1 MKNEKIIEYRGKIP
15 DLLNKE
21 DGKIIYICSSNKNLE
36 DYYNLLI
43 DMYDGKVIKIEGF
56 FENEE
61 TDKIN
66 YEILN
71 ILKNEKKYIILTS
84 LEGFLRDYYPKG
96 EIVKFEVNKSK
107 DITQLIET
115 LVNNNYK
122 KQYMVE
128 KRKEYS
134 HRGDI
139 LDIFFINGEYPVRIE
154 FFDNI
159 VDRITY
165 FNIDSQ
171 KSIEKFEQLD
181 MYITNNKE
189 SVMSFL
195 DFISIDNDNNKKLY
209 FENIEILSYK
219 IEEIILRKRE
229 RENIFRKRFL
239 DLYESAQEIEIKTF
253 TNEEISKYE
262 DLLELKQMSEH
273 KKITLYTEEEKRY
286 KELLKGTNI
295 KIEKSFYFEG
305 FKEIHNKTEH
315 LFLTDR
321 ELKGIKII
329 KRRVEDRKLRY
340 NDVSEIRENDYII
353 HRDFGVGI
361 YQGIQIIEGR
371 DYLKIQY
378 AGEDKLFV
386 PIENIKNIE
395 KYVCT
400 PGSVPEIYKLG
411 RKGFKRKKEKL
422 QEEIEKFAHEIIEIQ
437 ARREKEIGFIFSQD
451 TVWQEEFEEGFPY
464 KETPSQMKAIEDVKK
479 DMETGKIMDRVICG
493 DVGYGKTEVAL
504 RASFKATIDSKQ
516 VAVLVPTTVLAEQH
530 YERFSERFKNYPIKI
545 ESMSRLKSQKEQKEI
560 LNKLKIGTVDVLIG
574 THRILSDDLKF
585 KDLGLLIID
594 EEQKFGVK
602 AKEKLKKLKNKV
614 SVLTLTATPI
624 PRTLNLSLLGIR
636 DLSIIDTPPEGRKP
650 IDTMFI
656 ENNNDQI
663 RNAIMNEISREGQV
677 YYIYNS
683 VKQMEWKL
691 KELQKIL
698 PNYIKID
705 YIHGQMSPRDI
716 KNKIIAFENE
726 QIDVLIA
733 TTIIENG
740 IDIENANTMIIDG
753 FEKLGLSQMYQL
765 RGRIGRGDKKAYCY
779 LIKNYTKSK
788 KAIEREQ
795 TMRDLQSDNNGLKLS
810 MEDMRIRGAGEILG
824 DRQHGALETFG
835 YNMYVKM
842 LKEEMDKIKGII
854 IKEKNSDEEELIIEL
869 DSYGFIPDKYIAR
882 DEKIKIY
889 KRLVE
894 IQNEKE
900 LRELRDEVA
909 DRFGKIPNP
918 VLEVF
923 NYVWIKLNA
932 IKNHIIKIRERK
944 NNKKN
949 KNEYLIIFNKEKLN
963 ERQRENLFNIIARNE
978 ADYDKIEEGII
989 YKRSLKEF
997 FINMS

>member
-1 MKNEKIIEYRGKIP
+1 MKKEKIIEYRGKIP
-15 DLLNKE
+15 ELLKKE
-21 DGKIIYICSSNKNLE
+21 DGKIIYVCSSNKNLE

-43 DMYDGKVIKIEGF
+43 EIYDGKVLKIEGF

-66 YEILN
+66 YEILE

-96 EIVKFEVNKSK
+96 EMVEFEVNGVT
-107 DITQLIET
+107 DINHLIEI
-115 LVNNNYK
+115 LMSNNYQK
-122 KQYMVE
+122 KYMIE

-139 LDIFFINGEYPVRIE
+139 LDIFFINGENPVRIE

-165 FNIDSQ
+165 FDINTQ
-171 KSIEKFEQLD
+171 KSTEKFEYLD

-189 SVMSFL
+189 SAMSFL
-195 DFISIDNDNNKKLY
+195 DFISIDNDSNKKLY

-229 RENIFRKRFL
+229 RSNVFRKRFL
-239 DLYESAQEIEIKTF
+239 ELYERGQEIEIKSF

-262 DLLELKQMSEH
+262 DLVELKQMSEQ
-273 KKITLYTEEEKRY
+273 KEITLYTEEEKRY

-295 KIEKSFYFEG
+295 KVMKSLYFEG
-305 FKEIHNKTEH
+305 FKESHNKKEY

-321 ELKGIKII
+321 ELKGIKIV
-329 KRRVEDRKLRY
+329 RRRIEDRKLRY
-340 NDVSEIRENDYII
+340 NDISEILENDYII
-353 HRDFGVGI
+353 HKDFGVGI
-361 YQGIQIIEGR
+361 YLGIQIIDGR

-395 KYVCT
+395 KYVST
-400 PGSVPEIYKLG
+400 PGAVPEIYKLG
-411 RKGFKRKKEKL
+411 RRGFKRKKEKL
-422 QEEIEKFAHEIIEIQ
+422 QEEIEKFAHEIVEIQ
-437 ARREKEIGFIFSQD
+437 AKREKELGFIFSQD

-516 VAVLVPTTVLAEQH
+516 VAILVPTTVLAEQH

-545 ESMSRLKSQKEQKEI
+545 ESMSRLKTQKEQKKI
-560 LNKLKIGTVDVLIG
+560 LNKLKVGTVDVLIG

-585 KDLGLLIID
+585 KDLGLLVID

-650 IDTMFI
+650 IDTLFI
-656 ENNNDQI
+656 ENNKDQI
-663 RNAIMNEISREGQV
+663 KDAIMNEISREGQV

-691 KELQKIL
+691 KELQKML
-698 PNYIKID
+698 PSYIKID

-716 KNKIIAFENE
+716 KNKLIAFENE
-726 QIDVLIA
+726 QLDILMA

-779 LIKNYTKSK
+779 LIKKDTQSK
-788 KAIEREQ
+788 KALEREQ
-795 TMRDLQSDNNGLKLS
+795 TMRDLQDDNNGLKLS

-842 LKEEMDKIKGII
+842 LKEEIDKLKGIV
-854 IKEKNSDEEELIIEL
+854 IKENNLDEEELIIEL

-889 KRLVE
+889 KRMVE
-894 IQNEKE
+894 IHNERELKE
-900 LRELRDEVA
+900 LKEEVA
-909 DRFGKIPNP
+909 DRFGKLPKP

-932 IKNHIIKIRERK
+932 IKNHIIKIREK
-944 NNKKN
+944 KDSKKN
-949 KNEYLIIFNKEKLN
+949 KSEFLIVFNKEKLD
-963 ERQRENLFNIIARNE
+963 EGQRENLFNIIARNE
-978 ADYDKIEEGII
+978 ADYDRIEEGII
-989 YKRSLKEF
+989 YKKSLKEF
-997 FINMS
+997 FMNMN